1 MEEVKIKQ
9 PKQQQATEIHSDKLS
24 REWLQTYIDLLLSD
38 KSLNEK
44 MSSDIK
50 WFSGMW
56 HYSKKLLFFVF
67 PFPLEFPFVYS

>member
-38 KSLNEK
+38 KSLKGEEK
-44 MSSDIK
+44 SQQIVNDS
-50 WFSGMW
+50 
-56 HYSKKLLFFVF
+56 
-67 PFPLEFPFVYS
+67 EA